1 MNDGAAAQSRSGG
14 APPSRSRTGAADEAQ
29 AEQGMADGVAA
40 ADVLLTELA
49 TERRAHARAER
60 ELKDKLAAAREAG
73 SVVLASLRDQTVA
86 AAEARRGRGW
96 LAPMLRRI
104 GSRTAGQLQ
113 RFGGKP
119 SVITLADRAQSTGQW
134 QRAARLSR
142 TALDR
147 NPLNPPIWVQYGH
160 ALKETGK
167 LAQDEAAYRR
177 AISEEPTVAD
187 THLQLGHALKR
198 QGRIEEAHAAYLRCC
213 ALDPSSPDALHE
225 LEGLGWSQA
234 QAAELRDMLGSDG
247 VQLSGREVA
256 ERLRYERWVA
266 QYDTLHDADRAAIR
280 AHITEL
286 VKRPLISVVVP
297 VYNTEEQYLRE
308 MIESVL
314 RQLYPHWELCLA
326 DDASTKPHIQQVLRE
341 FSTLDSRIKFVRRET
356 NGHIAAT
363 TNTALELAVG
373 EFVALLDHDDLL
385 SETALYEIAVEV
397 DAHPD
402 ADVIYS
408 DSDSIDDAGRRSE
421 PYFKTDWN
429 PELMLGYN
437 IVNHLGVYRRALVEE
452 VGCLGVGFEGGQDY
466 DLMLRVAEASAPSRI
481 RHIPAVLYH
490 WRRNASSPS
499 FSEASMERCVVA
511 ARGAVRQHLE
521 RTGVQAHIEPVP
533 GAPIWTR
540 VIYLLPRE
548 RPLVSIIVP
557 TRDRADFLARCA
569 DDVLKRPDYEPLEL
583 VIVDNDSVEAETRR
597 VFTRLRQ
604 DSRVRIIQHPGRFN
618 YSAINNH
625 AVREARGH
633 IVVLLNNDVDVISSG
648 WLEEMVSHALR
659 PEVGAVGAK
668 LLYPDGRVQHAGVFL
683 GVAGLAGHLHQ
694 LIGRADPGSFG
705 RAILTATV
713 SAVTGACLAVR
724 KSVYEEVGGLDEV
737 NLALAYNDVDLC
749 LKIIERGY
757 RNVSTPNAELCHW
770 ESASRGSD
778 AAPENVERFRRE
790 ADYLRRTWAS
800 KLDADPY
807 YNANCSLAAVLP
819 HQEAI
824 AVAWLTV
831 SLDQFSC
838 TDPDRSAPSGALRH
852 PLRGEANL

>member
-14 APPSRSRTGAADEAQ
+14 APPPRSRAGEADDAQ

-40 ADVLLTELA
+40 ADALLTELA
-49 TERRAHARAER
+49 AERRVHARAER
-60 ELKDKLAAAREAG
+60 ELKDKLAAARAAG
-73 SVVLASLRDQTVA
+73 KAVLASLRDQTVA
-86 AAEARRGRGW
+86 AVEAPRGRGW
-96 LAPMLRRI
+96 LAPMLRRF

-119 SVITLADRAQSTGQW
+119 SVITLADRAESTGQW
-134 QRAARLSR
+134 QRAARLYR

-147 NPLNPPIWVQYGH
+147 NPRNPPIWVQHGH

-167 LAQDEAAYRR
+167 LAQAEAAYRR
-177 AISEEPTVAD
+177 AISDDPTVAD
-187 THLQLGHALKR
+187 TLLQLAHVLKR
-198 QGRIEEAHAAYLRCC
+198 QGRIEEAHVAYLRCC
-213 ALDPSSPDALHE
+213 ALDPSTADALHE

-234 QAAELRDMLGSDG
+234 QAAELRGMLGSDG

-286 VKRPLISVVVP
+286 ARRPLISVVVP

-314 RQLYPHWELCLA
+314 QQLYPHWELCLA
-326 DDASTKPHIQQVLRE
+326 DDASTKPHIQRVLQE
-341 FSTLDSRIKFVRRET
+341 FSKLDSRIRFVRRET

-363 TNTALELAVG
+363 TNTALDLAVG

-385 SETALYEIAVEV
+385 SETALYEIAVEL

-437 IVNHLGVYRRALVEE
+437 IVNHLGVYRRALVEQ
-452 VGCLGVGFEGGQDY
+452 VGRLRVGFEGGQDY
-466 DLMLRVAEASAPSRI
+466 DLMLRAAEASAPSRI

-511 ARGAVRQHLE
+511 ARRAVRQHLE
-521 RTGVQAHIEPVP
+521 RTGVQAHVEPAP
-533 GAPIWTR
+533 GMPIWTR

-569 DDVLKRPDYEPLEL
+569 DGVLKRTDYEPLEL
-583 VIVDNDSVEAETRR
+583 VIVDNDSVEAETQR
-597 VFTRLRQ
+597 VFTRLRE

-625 AVREARGH
+625 AIREARGH

-683 GVAGLAGHLHQ
+683 GIGGLAGHLHQ
-694 LIGRADPGSFG
+694 LIDRADPGSFG
-705 RAILTATV
+705 RAILTGTV

-737 NLALAYNDVDLC
+737 NLAVAYNDVDLC

-757 RNVSTPNAELCHW
+757 RNVWTPNAELCHW
-770 ESASRGSD
+770 ESTSRGSD
-778 AAPENVERFRRE
+778 EAPGNVERFLRE

-807 YNANCSLAAVLP
+807 YNPNCSLAAGNFEP
-819 HQEAI
+819 GFPPTWRKPWTGRPRANPQ
-824 AVAWLTV
+824 
-831 SLDQFSC
+831 
-838 TDPDRSAPSGALRH
+838 TDPKGHASG
-852 PLRGEANL
+852 

>member
-1 MNDGAAAQSRSGG
+1 MISQDERGRPSASAQAETAGLRVN
-14 APPSRSRTGAADEAQ
+14 PAQ
-29 AEQGMADGVAA
+29 AEQGMADGFAA
-40 ADVLLTELA
+40 ADELL

-73 SVVLASLRDQTVA
+73 RAVLASLRDQTVA
-86 AAEARRGRGW
+86 AAEAPRGRGW

-113 RFGGKP
+113 RFGRKP

-134 QRAARLSR
+134 QRAARLYR

-167 LAQDEAAYRR
+167 LAQAEAAYRR
-177 AISEEPTVAD
+177 AISDEPTVAD
-187 THLQLGHALKR
+187 SHLQLGHVLKR
-198 QGRIEEAHAAYLRCC
+198 QGRIEEAHAAYLRCF
-213 ALDPSSPDALHE
+213 ALDPSTPDALHE

-234 QAAELRDMLGSDG
+234 PAELHGMLGSDG
-247 VQLSGREVA
+247 VQLSARDVA
-256 ERLRYERWVA
+256 ERLRYEHWVA

-280 AHITEL
+280 AHIAEL
-286 VKRPLISVVVP
+286 AKRPLISVVVP

-314 RQLYPHWELCLA
+314 QQLYPHWELCLA
-326 DDASTKPHIQQVLRE
+326 DDASTKPHIQRVLRE
-341 FSTLDSRIKFVRRET
+341 FSTLDSRIKFVSRET

-363 TNTALELAVG
+363 TNTALDLAVG

-385 SETALYEIAVEV
+385 SETALYEIAVEL

-408 DSDSIDDAGRRSE
+408 DSDSIDDAGCRSE

-452 VGCLGVGFEGGQDY
+452 VGRLRVGFEGGQDY
-466 DLMLRVAEASAPSRI
+466 DLMLRAAEASAPSRI

-511 ARGAVRQHLE
+511 ARRAVRQHLE
-521 RTGVQAHIEPVP
+521 RTGVQAHIEPAP

-557 TRDRADFLARCA
+557 TRDRSDFLVRCA
-569 DDVLKRPDYEPLEL
+569 DGVL
-583 VIVDNDSVEAETRR
+583 SAH
-597 VFTRLRQ
+597 RLR
-604 DSRVRIIQHPGRFN
+604 
-618 YSAINNH
+618 A
-625 AVREARGH
+625 A
-633 IVVLLNNDVDVISSG
+633 
-648 WLEEMVSHALR
+648 
-659 PEVGAVGAK
+659 GAG
-668 LLYPDGRVQHAGVFL
+668 D
-683 GVAGLAGHLHQ
+683 
-694 LIGRADPGSFG
+694 
-705 RAILTATV
+705 
-713 SAVTGACLAVR
+713 
-724 KSVYEEVGGLDEV
+724 
-737 NLALAYNDVDLC
+737 
-749 LKIIERGY
+749 
-757 RNVSTPNAELCHW
+757 
-770 ESASRGSD
+770 
-778 AAPENVERFRRE
+778 RR
-790 ADYLRRTWAS
+790 
-800 KLDADPY
+800 
-807 YNANCSLAAVLP
+807 
-819 HQEAI
+819 Q
-824 AVAWLTV
+824 
-831 SLDQFSC
+831 
-838 TDPDRSAPSGALRH
+838 
-852 PLRGEANL
+852 